1 MGAYAKFELRC
12 LAGEVNNRL
21 LLHFQ
26 ENVGV
31 KATVTTAYSYRT
43 SVERRSPKVTA
54 LKWLHY
60 KLDSSQNQWQLISVA
75 WSRLSPRW
83 WHYHNRPVLMI
94 HPNRPEQ
101 ERGEKGGIN
110 KMHILNILLHK
121 SSYCCLFMRNALEFK
136 LSTWQNKDFWTT
148 SINLQPIIK

>member
-43 SVERRSPKVTA
+43 SVERSPKVAA
-54 LKWLHY
+54 LK
-60 KLDSSQNQWQLISVA
+60 
-75 WSRLSPRW
+75 
-83 WHYHNRPVLMI
+83 
-94 HPNRPEQ
+94 
-101 ERGEKGGIN
+101 
-110 KMHILNILLHK
+110 
-121 SSYCCLFMRNALEFK
+121 
-136 LSTWQNKDFWTT
+136 
-148 SINLQPIIK
+148 